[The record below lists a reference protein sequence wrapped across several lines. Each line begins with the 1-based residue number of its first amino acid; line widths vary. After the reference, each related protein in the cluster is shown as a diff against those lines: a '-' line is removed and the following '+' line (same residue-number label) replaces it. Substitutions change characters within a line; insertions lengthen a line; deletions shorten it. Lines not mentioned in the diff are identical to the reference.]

1 MKKELKRSAT
11 DCKIFGV
18 CGGIAQYLGID
29 SNVVRL
35 VWIAISL
42 FAGSG
47 VFLYIIAAF
56 LLPKDEPSEADL
68 KDVIQPEEEAEEEAA
83 DADWEEVSPE
93 EAKPEEPGLKSVMH
107 AEDDA

>member
-68 KDVIQPEEEAEEEAA
+68 KDVRSCGRRLGGGFAGRSQTRRTGSEEC
-83 DADWEEVSPE
+83 DAR
-93 EAKPEEPGLKSVMH
+93 GG
-107 AEDDA
+107 